1 MELDGGSI
9 NVVVVLGR
17 RLLGRICRY
26 PPRLCYQTP
35 DSPGTVMTIYL
46 PTLLL
51 VAISYAVNFFR
62 PADFGAGV
70 CVNLTCMLV
79 LATMFVSVSDS
90 LPKTSYIKMVD
101 IWLVTTLCIPFLEVA
116 AILRRDQSSIL
127 PSTGSDPHCHR
138 HISRPGP

>member
-17 RLLGRICRY
+17 RLLGMICRY
-26 PPRLCYQTP
+26 LPQLCINQSR

-101 IWLVTTLCIPFLEVA
+101 IWLITSLSIPFFEV
-116 AILRRDQSSIL
+116 
-127 PSTGSDPHCHR
+127 HR
-138 HISRPGP
+138 H